1 MKLVIKQIDNDGR
14 LGYLPQFLDPGWH
27 IEVAESR
34 DPGAFAAAMRD
45 ADAIVSIAWTLNDPP
60 APALRLLQL
69 PGAGSD
75 GIALDALPPRA
86 TLCNCYEHEIGI
98 AEYVLCVMLEHAIG
112 IRRMDAGLRSGDWS
126 GSYLCGPVHGELY
139 GKTLGIVGYG
149 RIARETVHRAQ
160 AFGMRVTACSRRA
173 RRADN
178 VDVRGMEQL
187 ETMLARCDYVLVA
200 APLTPETRG
209 VIGAAQ
215 LAAMKPSAFL
225 INVGRGPVIDEHAL
239 YDALKARRIAGAA
252 IDVWYQYPA
261 QGTRSAQVSALPFE
275 ELDNLVMTPHASAW
289 TDGLLPRRN
298 RAIADNLNRL
308 IRGEP
313 LDNVIHSPT

>member
-14 LGYLPQFLDPGWH
+14 LGFLPQFLDAGWH
-27 IEVAESR
+27 IEIAESR
-34 DPGAFAAAMRD
+34 DPVAFAAAMRD
-45 ADAIVSIAWTLNDPP
+45 ADALVSIAWTHADPP

-75 GIALDALPPRA
+75 GVELDALPPRA

-98 AEYVLCVMLEHAIG
+98 AEYVLGVMLEQAIG
-112 IRRMDAGLRSGDWS
+112 IRRMDAGLRRGDWS
-126 GSYLCGPVHGELY
+126 GSYLCGPLHGELY

-149 RIARETVHRAQ
+149 RIGRETARRAQ
-160 AFGMRVTACSRRA
+160 AFGMRVIACSRTA
-173 RRADN
+173 RREDGI
-178 VDVRGMEQL
+178 DVQGLGQL
-187 ETMLARCDYVLVA
+187 DAMLARCDFVLLA
-200 APLTPETRG
+200 APLTADTRG
-209 VIGAAQ
+209 MIGAPQ
-215 LAAMKPSAFL
+215 LAALPPSAFL
-225 INVGRGPVIDEHAL
+225 INVGRGPVIDEQAL
-239 YDALKARRIAGAA
+239 YEALATRRIAGAA
-252 IDVWYQYPA
+252 IDVWYRYPA
-261 QGTRSAQVSALPFE
+261 QGTRHSRVSALPFE
-275 ELDNLVMTPHASAW
+275 ELDNLIMTPHASAW